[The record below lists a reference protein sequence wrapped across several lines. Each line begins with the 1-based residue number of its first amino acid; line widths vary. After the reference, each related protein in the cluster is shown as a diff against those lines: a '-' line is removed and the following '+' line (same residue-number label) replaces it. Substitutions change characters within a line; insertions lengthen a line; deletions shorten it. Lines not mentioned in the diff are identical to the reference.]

1 MAIAMTNLTPL
12 ASGVGTPLIWLCT
25 QVESLQ
31 RLVVGLLTRVADL
44 EREVAPM
51 KNHIVGG
58 GCVQPGWR
66 QSKDEDVD
74 GLKDAVTK
82 LMTLVQRLE
91 YRLPPPLVERRD
103 CHDVP
108 SEERGMFD
116 DAEELFL
123 KSPLAAPAA
132 NQLELQGLLYAVAF
146 GEEAEALMLI
156 NSADALNSE
165 AKVQLDVK
173 DSTGR
178 TALHCA
184 ASRGSQAVTR
194 MLLDHS
200 NFVRYINSPDRY
212 LRTAL
217 HMAARAGHADL
228 CRLLLNHRLFTSASA
243 VDCDGQT
250 ALHHAAAAGHEEVCA
265 ALLEHSE
272 FTVRDTL
279 DCFGRMAL
287 HYAARGGHQEVA
299 EVLLKD
305 VSDLNEVWAQDC
317 DCLTPLHCAAFRGH
331 AAFCEKILSHSSFA
345 EMCRGGNLNLS
356 MLPHVQDDVRLVFK
370 RALEDVGLS
379 LPPLDANHHD
389 SPKAVEENRIP
400 VAEEDPA
407 IEAIEA
413 RAPRSSSGTRDAPVG
428 SVDAALKEIFSGSP
442 LLAIHHQLQVA
453 NVTPLDYFN
462 QLDQDSDGRL
472 TLDELDKCLRS
483 IGYKAT
489 FKELQELVSRLD
501 RETDTVAIVA
511 LDRAVKLEAAE
522 YEARRRRE
530 LEEAMRRATGL
541 EMDDP
546 NLEEVH
552 PAILALLQHLKD
564 SNIRVFALFRQH
576 DQDGNGVWSAA
587 DLRNALQSAGYKI
600 RDDDVETLM
609 EMMDSDRNGFIDVKE
624 LARALH
630 RAELR
635 SSPSGQDAVIEVE
648 FMDALQEITA
658 TAALVAIY
666 ERLEL
671 NKLRT
676 AEFLELFDRNSDAY
690 LTPAE
695 LQRGLQQIG
704 YEISQQELDALV
716 FLLDVDRVGMLSVK
730 EFEHRVKKAALEAL
744 EAAKHRVA
752 DSPTDTSILDV
763 LHKVNAGLRAGKMT
777 VYGRKI
783 HDGHGFFK
791 AIDKDGSG
799 SLDPA
804 EVQRGFRRLGVDVSD
819 HLLQQLTDAMDTN
832 ENGKIELAEFI
843 RALHDPES
851 VQKKFSMEAASL
863 LPPASSQRGLSAVHG
878 PARSSL
884 KDAERSTPPRRSPFG
899 PDSRRESMAARSLE
913 GHGRTSL
920 NPTAG
925 RSSSPRTSGL
935 GSLSNSPR
943 PRTSLVQSK
952 ENTSVAADA
961 GVSVD
966 ALGALRL
973 IHQQMGKGQ
982 RTIDLFR
989 QFDKSGDG
997 SIGKSELRK
1006 GLEEMGVKIDPA
1018 SFKALMGYLDRDS
1031 EATISL
1037 KELDRGIKEA
1047 IKKKDPKED
1056 KIDRARWPEYELLK
1070 EINKALY
1077 SGTQIIFG
1085 NRVTDSRSF
1094 FRAIDKDNSGELDV
1108 AELARGLM
1116 KLGIMVDESLMK
1128 ELVGCIDKNDS
1139 GLIDKEEFIKALQN
1153 PEELLAKPEEKKERR
1168 VIEAGSKEDATK
1180 ALAKIHEQM
1189 SASRTRTTDWFY
1201 KMDTSRDG
1209 KISRAEL
1216 KKGLKDMSCNLS
1228 ASDLK
1233 AVLQY
1238 LDDDNSGSVSL
1249 QELQKGMNRAVR
1261 EVAEAQAKLEP
1272 QVTGPATNA
1281 YEALVQINAAL
1292 RSNTQMI
1299 LGMRV
1304 TDGRSFFKAMD
1315 KDTSGSLDVAEVARG
1330 LKRLGLDVSE
1340 ALLDDL
1346 VAAID
1351 VNKNGL
1357 IEMKEF
1363 VHALKLPD
1371 DVADPKAAPAVASAP
1386 DPEPAAAE
1394 PDPQADPLPPEAAPA
1409 PPEAN
1414 SASVE
1419 VEDTTMAGLAK
1430 RASQASR
1437 ASQGSKGFQAQAQM
1451 VESLESPGVVEKVR
1465 SASRSPR
1472 GSALQALQDQS
1483 ATQPGP
1489 EETPAEAPSAQ
1500 EVASI
1505 REAAA
1510 TRPEAAGT
1518 RPSVTPRKSQ
1528 AKAASSSGGLLSRA
1542 SKAVGAITGGSST
1555 SASRRQTQRTTLNR
1569 GSPSPR
1575 PRSTTRGSTFR

>member
-1 MAIAMTNLTPL
+1 MDHEAMN
-12 ASGVGTPLIWLCT
+12 GQRT
-25 QVESLQ
+25 Q
-31 RLVVGLLTRVADL
+31 
-44 EREVAPM
+44 
-51 KNHIVGG
+51 
-58 GCVQPGWR
+58 
-66 QSKDEDVD
+66 
-74 GLKDAVTK
+74 
-82 LMTLVQRLE
+82 
-91 YRLPPPLVERRD
+91 
-103 CHDVP
+103 
-108 SEERGMFD
+108 GM
-116 DAEELFL
+116 
-123 KSPLAAPAA
+123 
-132 NQLELQGLLYAVAF
+132 ELQAT
-146 GEEAEALMLI
+146 
-156 NSADALNSE
+156 
-165 AKVQLDVK
+165 K
-173 DSTGR
+173 
-178 TALHCA
+178 
-184 ASRGSQAVTR
+184 
-194 MLLDHS
+194 
-200 NFVRYINSPDRY
+200 
-212 LRTAL
+212 AL

-279 DCFGRMAL
+279 DCFGRMAM

-305 VSDLNEVWAQDC
+305 VNDLNEVWAQDC

-331 AAFCEKILSHSSFA
+331 VAFCDKILSHSSFA
-345 EMCRGGNLNLS
+345 EMCKGGNLNLS
-356 MLPHVQDDVRLVFK
+356 MLQHVQDDVRLVFQ
-370 RALEDVGLS
+370 RALEDLGLS
-379 LPPLDANHHD
+379 LPPLDAHHD
-389 SPKAVEENRIP
+389 SPRAVEENRIP

-407 IEAIEA
+407 IEAP
-413 RAPRSSSGTRDAPVG
+413 APKSSIGTARDAPVG

-462 QLDQDSDGRL
+462 QLDQDSDGHL

-489 FKELQELVSRLD
+489 FKELQELLSRLD
-501 RETDTVAIVA
+501 REMAGAVPIVA

-530 LEEAMRRATGL
+530 LEEAMRRATGD
-541 EMDDP
+541 MDDP
-546 NLEEVH
+546 LEVH
-552 PAILALLQHLKD
+552 PAILALLRHLKD

-587 DLRNALQSAGYKI
+587 DLRNALQSAGYRI
-600 RDDDVETLM
+600 RDDDVESLM
-609 EMMDSDRNGFIDVKE
+609 EMMDSDHNGFIDVKE

-752 DSPTDTSILDV
+752 DSPTDTSIMDV

-799 SLDPA
+799 SLDPS

-851 VQKKFSMEAASL
+851 VQKKSSMEAASSL
-863 LPPASSQRGLSAVHG
+863 LPPSSSRRGSPAVHG
-878 PARSSL
+878 QARSSL
-884 KDAERSTPPRRSPFG
+884 KDAERSTSPRRSPFG
-899 PDSRRESMAARSLE
+899 PDSRRESMGAAARSLE

-920 NPTAG
+920 KDAP
-925 RSSSPRTSGL
+925 SSSPRTSGL

-982 RTIDLFR
+982 RTIDVFR

-1006 GLEEMGVKIDPA
+1006 GLEEMGVNIDPA

-1056 KIDRARWPEYELLK
+1056 KIDPARLPEYELLK

-1077 SGTQIIFG
+1077 SGTQMIFG

-1108 AELARGLM
+1108 AELAQGLM
-1116 KLGIMVDESLMK
+1116 KLGVMVESEGLMK

-1139 GLIDKEEFIKALQN
+1139 GRIDKEEFIKALQN

-1201 KMDTSRDG
+1201 KMDSSRDG

-1292 RSNTQMI
+1292 RSNTQLI
-1299 LGMRV
+1299 LGTRV

-1315 KDTSGSLDVAEVARG
+1315 KDNSGNLDVAEVARG

-1394 PDPQADPLPPEAAPA
+1394 PDPQADPPAEAAPA

-1414 SASVE
+1414 SASLE

-1437 ASQGSKGFQAQAQM
+1437 ASKASQGSKGFQAEAPM
-1451 VESLESPGVVEKVR
+1451 ESLESPGKAR

-1472 GSALQALQDQS
+1472 GSALPALQDQS
-1483 ATQPGP
+1483 ATPEPGP
-1489 EETPAEAPSAQ
+1489 EETPAEAPPAA
-1500 EVASI
+1500 EAS
-1505 REAAA
+1505 ESSQQLWWFVE
-1510 TRPEAAGT
+1510 PGLKSCGCNYWWEQYLC
-1518 RPSVTPRKSQ
+1518 RPSTNAAHHTEPRLAVPSTPEHN
-1528 AKAASSSGGLLSRA
+1528 SRLHFSMMA
-1542 SKAVGAITGGSST
+1542 D
-1555 SASRRQTQRTTLNR
+1555 LCW
-1569 GSPSPR
+1569 
-1575 PRSTTRGSTFR
+1575 